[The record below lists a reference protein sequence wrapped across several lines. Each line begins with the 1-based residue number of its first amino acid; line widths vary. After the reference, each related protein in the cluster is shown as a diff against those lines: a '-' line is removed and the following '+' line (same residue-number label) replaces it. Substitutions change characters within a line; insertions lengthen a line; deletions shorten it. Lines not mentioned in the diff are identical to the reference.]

1 LATDRHA
8 TDAAWETRPGLAVS
22 GRQAPAHAVEWARAA
37 EAAGLGSVWLIEDYF
52 QPGAFALAGA
62 VAAATTRLVVGI
74 GVVNPYTRHPA
85 LLAMETAALAG
96 LAPGRVVLGLG
107 TSNRRWIE
115 DQMGIPFKAPL
126 GTLRECVDV
135 VRRLL
140 AGERVTATGVHDVA
154 LEGLPP
160 APVPIYLGVK
170 APKALRLAGEI
181 ADGLVCSIL
190 STPAHVR
197 RARTSALAARA
208 AAPPAS
214 AAPRAATADA
224 FPVLAYVPV
233 MVADTA
239 REARERVRPFLA
251 RYLHLLHG
259 QSILRD
265 AGVPESLTQRL
276 RDAAER
282 GERATDLVTDEW
294 IGRLAVAGTPDDCRA
309 ALAPLAAA
317 GLDAPIALP
326 LPGVDVTA
334 QIARWRDT
342 IVPAWGDV
350 IARRPS
356 AAGERG

>member
-1 LATDRHA
+1 MDSSWA
-8 TDAAWETRPGLAVS
+8 TRPGLALS
-22 GRQAPAHAVEWARAA
+22 GREAPAHAVAWARAA
-37 EAAGLGSVWLIEDYF
+37 EAAGLGSAWIIEDYF

-62 VAAATTRLVVGI
+62 VAAVTSRLVIGI

-126 GTLRECVDV
+126 GTLRESVDV

-140 AGERVTATGVHDVA
+140 AGERVTSTGTHDVA
-154 LEGLPP
+154 LEGVPP

-170 APKALRLAGEI
+170 GPKALGVAGEI
-181 ADGLVCSIL
+181 ADGLVCSVL
-190 STPAHVR
+190 SSPAHVR
-197 RARTSALAARA
+197 RARATALAAR
-208 AAPPAS
+208 
-214 AAPRAATADA
+214 RRTDA

-233 MVADTA
+233 MVAADR

-251 RYLHLLHG
+251 RYLRLLHG

-265 AGVPESLTQRL
+265 AGVPESLTHAL

-282 GERATDLVTDEW
+282 GERAAPLVPDEW
-294 IGRLAVAGTPDDCRA
+294 IDRLTVAGTPDDCRA
-309 ALAPLAAA
+309 ALAPLADA
-317 GLDAPIALP
+317 GLDGPIALP
-326 LPGVDVTA
+326 IPGVDVLE
-334 QIARWRDT
+334 QLARWRDT
-342 IVPAWGDV
+342 LVPAWSEL
-350 IARRPS
+350 IARRHT
-356 AAGERG
+356 AVGGVGEERRSLPPTSIE